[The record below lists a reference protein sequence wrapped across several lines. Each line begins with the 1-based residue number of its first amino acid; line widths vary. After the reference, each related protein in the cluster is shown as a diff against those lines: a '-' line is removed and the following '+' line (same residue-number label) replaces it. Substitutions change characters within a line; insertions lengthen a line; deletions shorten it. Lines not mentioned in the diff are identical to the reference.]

1 MDKSKDRVERLEKR
15 KINIE
20 YNLLFGGQSISK
32 SKKKLK
38 IILKNT
44 EDDLMYYN
52 RRIQSETEE

>member
-20 YNLLFGGQSISK
+20 YNLLFGGKSISK

>member
-20 YNLLFGGQSISK
+20 YNLLFDGKSISK

-52 RRIQSETEE
+52 SRIQSETEE